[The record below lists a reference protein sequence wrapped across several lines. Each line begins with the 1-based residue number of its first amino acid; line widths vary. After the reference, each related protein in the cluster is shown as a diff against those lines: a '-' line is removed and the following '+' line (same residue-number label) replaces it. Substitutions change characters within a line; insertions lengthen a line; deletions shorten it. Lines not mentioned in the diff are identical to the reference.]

1 MMSDTSGWLS
11 RQSFKTNCRVCATH
25 LTCPV
30 IVSESL
36 MPRTMFAALSLTDVS
51 FVLAR
56 LIAGILRMQVS
67 NRFAKF
73 LDVWSSLK
81 CCRAMTN
88 LEARVDS

>member
-1 MMSDTSGWLS
+1 
-11 RQSFKTNCRVCATH
+11 
-25 LTCPV
+25 
-30 IVSESL
+30 
-36 MPRTMFAALSLTDVS
+36 MFAALSLTDVS

-88 LEARVDS
+88 LEARVDF